1 MLKLISFP
9 VFLVSLAIGLLLVYL
24 SEPEYKNVY
33 IYPNP
38 DNINKYQ
45 WMDNAKNC
53 YEWQQS
59 LGSLMIILGNG
70 LFPEIFIMIV
80 SRVIYPGKGKRF
92 PSLNAGSTSTA
103 MMPTPL
109 IT

>member
-1 MLKLISFP
+1 MLKYISIP
-9 VFLVSLAIGLLLVYL
+9 VFLVSLAIGLLIVYL
-24 SEPEYKNVY
+24 KEPKYKKVY

-59 LGSLMIILGNG
+59 DTLCPDNPDHIS
-70 LFPEIFIMIV
+70 EIHFQ
-80 SRVIYPGKGKRF
+80 
-92 PSLNAGSTSTA
+92 N
-103 MMPTPL
+103 
-109 IT
+109 

>member
-1 MLKLISFP
+1 MLKLISLP
-9 VFLVSLAIGLLLVYL
+9 IFLVSLAIGLLLVYL

-59 LGSLMIILGNG
+59 DTLCPDN
-70 LFPEIFIMIV
+70 PEQIHQI
-80 SRVIYPGKGKRF
+80 
-92 PSLNAGSTSTA
+92 
-103 MMPTPL
+103 PL
-109 IT
+109 QN